1 MDTSGIDGERHEP
14 LERPLETDRLTLRSM
29 QPGDADGLY
38 AILRDPAIGAWMR
51 ETPPENALEVRARIE
66 SWLRGPAPESGE
78 RWLNWLARTHDGRAV
93 AHLSATVQGTSA
105 WLAWIVAVEHQR
117 QGFATEASR
126 VVKDH
131 LVGEGILGFAA
142 SIRAGHEASE
152 GVARN
157 LGMHLTEEIVDGERV
172 WRTARR

>member
-1 MDTSGIDGERHEP
+1 MP
-14 LERPLETDRLTLRSM
+14 LERPLETDRLTLRPM
-29 QPGDADGLY
+29 RPGDADDLY

-51 ETPPENALEVRARIE
+51 ETPPENELEVRARIE
-66 SWLRGPAPESGE
+66 SWVRGPAPESGE

-93 AHLSATVQGTSA
+93 AHLSATVRGTSA
-105 WLAWIVAVEHQR
+105 WLAWIVAVERQR
-117 QGFATEASR
+117 LGFATEAAR
-126 VVKDH
+126 AVKDQ
-131 LVGEGILGFAA
+131 LVGEGIDGFAA

-157 LGMHLTEEIVDGERV
+157 LGMRVTEEVVDGERV